1 MIERHELAG
10 LTNLSATDSEITNLA
25 GLEKAVNL
33 TQLDLCSNQIA
44 DLSPLT
50 GLANLQV
57 LDLSQ
62 NQISDLSPLLTL
74 PSLVS
79 LEIRYN
85 SFDLSDGSDAVVI
98 LDQLAATGVEVVYKT
113 TYDEWQKQYF
123 NEQDLIDPTKETTL
137 WGDRA
142 NPDGD
147 SLPNLVEFFMG
158 LDPNASATGDAFIS
172 TDDSGS
178 LTFTYR
184 RAKDIV
190 PGTGGPEYSADLVDW
205 TSDGISESQV
215 SDMGTYVLIEATLP
229 VDAGDPLVFI
239 RLNVSGG
246 N

>member
-1 MIERHELAG
+1 MSG
-10 LTNLSATDSEITNLA
+10 
-25 GLEKAVNL
+25 
-33 TQLDLCSNQIA
+33 NQIT
-44 DLSPLT
+44 DLSPLA
-50 GLANLQV
+50 GLSDLQV
-57 LDLSQ
+57 LDLSG

-85 SFDLSDGSDAVVI
+85 SFDISDSSGSVAI
-98 LDQLAATGVEVVYKT
+98 LEQLAASGVEVAYKT
-113 TYDEWQKQYF
+113 TFDEWQKQYF
-123 NEQDLIDPTKETTL
+123 TEQDLIDPNKESTL
-137 WGDRA
+137 WGHRA

-158 LDPNASATGDAFIS
+158 LDPNAASTGDGFAS
-172 TDDSGS
+172 TNDSGNT
-178 LTFTYR
+178 TFTYR
-184 RAKDIV
+184 RAKDVV
-190 PGTGGPEYSADLVDW
+190 PGTGGPEYSADLVNW

-239 RLNVSGG
+239 RLNVSSG